1 MGTTPTATN
10 SATPSDG
17 HQHPPKGK
25 KTPPAPSGSPPDPLK
40 PPTSLAQLS
49 SEQAAIL
56 LQADLANLGKKIK
69 AGKPL
74 SKSERALVQAAYQGT
89 NTTRE
94 FVDNLVELAA
104 ALGVTRQTL
113 HAWKKND
120 DAPKP
125 RPDGRWHV
133 QTWLD
138 YKRKLGGV
146 SADRDDAVDG
156 RKEKARQILLQNE
169 RLAMRIL
176 AEKKELIP
184 KIMAQQIFSKL
195 VVSAKSR
202 CFGSINRFVTLAR
215 MAENTTVAAEEIRK
229 ELAVI
234 FRQLESGDWIK

>member
-10 SATPSDG
+10 DAQRHDG
-17 HQHPPKGK
+17 HKHPPQGK
-25 KTPPAPSGSPPDPLK
+25 KTLPAPSGSPPDPLK
-40 PPTSLAQLS
+40 PPTSLAQLLP
-49 SEQAAIL
+49 EQAATL
-56 LQADLANLGKKIK
+56 LQADLANLAKKVK

-74 SKSERALVQAAYQGT
+74 SKSERAILQSAMHGT
-89 NTTRE
+89 GTTKE
-94 FVDNLVELAA
+94 FVENLVELAA
-104 ALGVTRQTL
+104 AIGVTRRTLQT
-113 HAWKKND
+113 WRKND
-120 DAPKP
+120 DAPEP

-133 QTWLD
+133 PTWLE

-146 SADRDDAVDG
+146 SSDRDDAVDG

-202 CFGSINRFVTLAR
+202 CFGSVNRFVTLAR

-229 ELAVI
+229 ELTVI